1 MTLLLMPSRVSRDT
15 KPASHCRPYSKK
27 DMNARSHVWT
37 DWNRPPEVKEKIVA
51 GLREAL
57 IEKADILRW
66 VFSPDSDVDWLI
78 R

>member
-1 MTLLLMPSRVSRDT
+1 
-15 KPASHCRPYSKK
+15 
-27 DMNARSHVWT
+27 MNARSHVWT